1 MSANLAQLEQ
11 FDLGSLSIGDLS
23 NVKNNILRNA
33 LMEITELEERDLQL
47 QTHQNHVAHASHSTH
62 ENGPLPM
69 QPPDNGAIYEIP
81 GQ

>member
-11 FDLGSLSIGDLS
+11 LDLGALSIGDLS

-47 QTHQNHVAHASHSTH
+47 QSHQNHVAHASHSTH
-62 ENGPLPM
+62 ENAPVPV
-69 QPPDNGAIYEIP
+69 QPPDNEAAYEILN
-81 GQ
+81 Q